1 MTSCKTYP
9 AAKNEANLLPV
20 PNVPD
25 PIHIAVEDVGYGLKI
40 SYEDGREILLGILDT
55 YETYHTMLQ
64 SMLLTN
70 RYDRV
75 TIEAEILYCE
85 QVIASV
91 QKSLAEGGAIER

>member
-9 AAKNEANLLPV
+9 AVENETNLLPV

-25 PIHIAVEDVGYGLKI
+25 PIHIAVEDVGDGLKI
-40 SYEDGREILLGILDT
+40 SYEDGREMLLGILDT
-55 YETYHTMLQ
+55 YETYHTLLQ

-70 RYDRV
+70 RYSRV
-75 TIEAEILYCE
+75 NIESEILYCE

-91 QKSLAEGGAIER
+91 QKSLEEGGAIEN